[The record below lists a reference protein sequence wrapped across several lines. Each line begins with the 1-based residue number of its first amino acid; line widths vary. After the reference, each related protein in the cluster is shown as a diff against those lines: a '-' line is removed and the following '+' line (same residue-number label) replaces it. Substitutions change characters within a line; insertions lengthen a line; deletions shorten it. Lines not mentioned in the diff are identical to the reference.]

1 MATTRRG
8 KKRTAGKGSKAA
20 RAKGPAARG
29 GRSGAGARSVKRG
42 ARTGAAK
49 AGKAGAAR
57 ARQATR
63 AVRKAGATLR
73 GAAQAAGGAATA
85 ALAKL
90 KARFDRERGALEKRL
105 TETVRE
111 IGQLRHHEMRATQL
125 ERQLAERDE
134 TIAALRREIE
144 ALRSRPAAVPVGGA
158 AADQPRLDFGSEEI
172 RIDDLDESAPLD
184 DEDDD
189 DLM

>member
-42 ARTGAAK
+42 ARTGAA
-49 AGKAGAAR
+49 KAGAAR